1 MDDDKQLKV
10 LDAAQD
16 QFLRYG
22 FRRVT
27 MGDIAAA
34 AEISRPALYLLFAN
48 KEAIFCAIFTRFA
61 NGRLAEIEA
70 GIDDFPT
77 VAEQLAFAV
86 EIWIVRPYEL
96 LHNTPEGRELV
107 ECSYGFAADVVDASY
122 RRFEAILLTVFAPYA
137 KTLKAAGMSPAT
149 LAETFALALP
159 GMKSGAK
166 DSGHLHEL
174 LTRLITITTATL
186 GSPTPRNVRKAT
198 KPKTR

>member
-1 MDDDKQLKV
+1 MSDDKQQKV
-10 LDAAQD
+10 LDAAQA

-27 MGDIAAA
+27 MGDIATAA
-34 AEISRPALYLLFAN
+34 NISRPALYLLFAN

-77 VAEQLAFAV
+77 VTEQLAFAV
-86 EIWIVRPYEL
+86 EIWIVQPYEM
-96 LHNTPEGRELV
+96 LHHTPEGRELV
-107 ECSYGFAADVVDASY
+107 ECSYGFATDVVGASY
-122 RRFEAILLTVFAPYA
+122 RRFEAILASAFAPYST
-137 KTLKAAGMSPAT
+137 TLKAAGMSPAT

-159 GMKSGAK
+159 GMKSGARNSK
-166 DSGHLHEL
+166 HLHAL
-174 LTRLITITTATL
+174 LNRLITIITAAL
-186 GSPTPRNVRKAT
+186 VSPTPRTVRQAR